1 MTIGRAWPQH
11 EESLMKHLKKSVLA
25 AGIAAI
31 LPGLTLAAATG
42 PTLGDVFKNSGVTVN
57 GYVDASYTYLT
68 GSGTFTGSTANR
80 VYDRERNSFNLHAVD
95 LSIGYLPTSGFGA
108 FTQFDLGSDANVSA
122 STGTGS
128 SDEYDV
134 QQAYVQYAAGPL
146 TVIGGKFATLAG
158 AEVITSPSN
167 LNFTRSILF
176 GYAIPFTHTGA
187 RASYAINDAYKVIL
201 GVNNGWDVLKTS
213 AGGTSDSKTIEVGV
227 AMTPIK
233 PLSINLAGYY
243 GDAAVTTTYG
253 APRYVIDLVATYN
266 ISDDL
271 SVAINA
277 DIGEQKDV
285 SAAGTDAKWSGV
297 AAYVNWKFA
306 KQFRVAVRA
315 ESFNDKDGYRT
326 GVTGGQTWNEATA
339 TLAYL
344 ASDNAEIRLEGRYDK
359 SDVKAFNMPDGTTKD
374 NQSSVGIEAIFKF

>member
-1 MTIGRAWPQH
+1 
-11 EESLMKHLKKSVLA
+11 MKHIKKSVLA

-31 LPGLTLAAATG
+31 LPGLTLAATTG
-42 PTLGDVFKNSGVTVN
+42 PTLGDVFKNSGITIN

-68 GSGTFTGSTANR
+68 GDATFTPTPGVYTAASGLPDR

-108 FTQFDLGSDANVSA
+108 FTQFDFGSDANVSA
-122 STGTGS
+122 STGTGAT
-128 SDEYDV
+128 DEYDV

-187 RASYAINDAYKVIL
+187 RASYAISDVYKVIL

-213 AGGTSDSKTIEVGV
+213 AAGTSDGKTIEVGV
-227 AMTPIK
+227 AMTPMK

-253 APRYVIDLVATYN
+253 APRYVVDLVATYN
-266 ISDDL
+266 ISDNL
-271 SVAINA
+271 SVTLNA
-277 DIGEQKDV
+277 DVGEQKDA
-285 SAAGTDAKWSGV
+285 SAVGTDAKWSGV

-326 GVTGGQTWNEATA
+326 GVIGGQTWNEATA

-344 ASDNAEIRLEGRYDK
+344 ASDNAEIRLEGRHDK
-359 SDVKAFNMPDGTTKD
+359 SDVKAFNMTDGTTKD
-374 NQSSVGIEAIFKF
+374 NQSSVGVEAIFKF